1 MLTRRQLGVALGGA
15 IFILLLL
22 GLHAFIQRQLQAVAA
37 VPAATATAAPPAAVP
52 GSPTAVPSLA
62 PSAVPTIQA
71 TPSPVQTP
79 KPTTPPQPT
88 NTPAPPPT
96 FTPTP
101 GPIVTNDKL
110 GVGVYT
116 NGIPI
121 NVLQTLRPAMILVQD
136 PSPQAVGTLRFW
148 FPKALIVG
156 RHFVPDGD
164 PSLARCTDAGED
176 HHAKGVQFADT
187 VARTA
192 LQMKD
197 VVNAWVGDN
206 EQANNRD
213 PAQLTCHAQFQTG
226 FVEELQ
232 GKYGIAAVAGNDAA
246 GALEPA
252 DYPKYFAKPISEAVY
267 FGVHAYSKPEARTM
281 ETGDAQFYA
290 LRYRL
295 IHDALVQAGVP
306 LPKGGFLLTETGL
319 YEGWRGFIS
328 DQDMASQFT
337 WLDQETEKDDYLKG
351 QFIFG
356 IGPQTRF
363 GNFEIAG

>member
-79 KPTTPPQPT
+79 KPTTPPGVT

-116 NGIPI
+116 NGLPI
-121 NVLQTLRPAMILVQD
+121 NVLQTMRPAMILVQN
-136 PSPQAVGTLRFW
+136 PELSSISALRTF

-156 RHFVPDGD
+156 REYFADGD
-164 PSLARCTDAGED
+164 PNL
-176 HHAKGVQFADT
+176 
-187 VARTA
+187 
-192 LQMKD
+192 
-197 VVNAWVGDN
+197 
-206 EQANNRD
+206 
-213 PAQLTCHAQFQTG
+213 
-226 FVEELQ
+226 
-232 GKYGIAAVAGNDAA
+232 
-246 GALEPA
+246 
-252 DYPKYFAKPISEAVY
+252 
-267 FGVHAYSKPEARTM
+267 
-281 ETGDAQFYA
+281 
-290 LRYRL
+290 
-295 IHDALVQAGVP
+295 
-306 LPKGGFLLTETGL
+306 
-319 YEGWRGFIS
+319 
-328 DQDMASQFT
+328 
-337 WLDQETEKDDYLKG
+337 
-351 QFIFG
+351 
-356 IGPQTRF
+356 
-363 GNFEIAG
+363 